1 MKAVIE
7 SIGRVGSRVEL
18 SGHELVFD
26 QPASVPGGE
35 DRGPSPLDVMS
46 VSVAA
51 CAHYFAAAYLHARRL
66 SPEGLRVEVS
76 AEKERLPVPRISRLE
91 LKVRLP
97 AGLDERHT
105 AGVEKAI
112 KSCPAYGTLVQAPT
126 VAIFMESPPTSAADD
141 ATHGDHAKLAG

>member
-51 CAHYFAAAYLHARRL
+51 CAHYFAAAFLHARRL
-66 SPEGLRVEVS
+66 SPEGLRVEVP
-76 AEKERLPVPRISRLE
+76 ALMERLSVSFISCLD
-91 LKVRLP
+91 LLVRLP
-97 AGLDERHT
+97 AGFYERHT

-112 KSCPAYGTLVQAPT
+112 NSCPAYGTLVQ
-126 VAIFMESPPTSAADD
+126 
-141 ATHGDHAKLAG
+141 